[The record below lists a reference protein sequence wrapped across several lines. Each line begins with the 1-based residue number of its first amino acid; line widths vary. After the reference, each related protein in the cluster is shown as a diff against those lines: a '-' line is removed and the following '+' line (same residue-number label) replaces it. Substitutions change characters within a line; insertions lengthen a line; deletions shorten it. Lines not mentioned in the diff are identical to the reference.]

1 MANHSLLDSLITLLW
16 DGKYTV
22 DNAPSS
28 IFLGCAFV
36 VIVVATLV
44 GTLVEHVEDV
54 LAYKVCSYYAVS
66 ASCGLRSHACSVLA
80 LQGAIFGS
88 CIVYIFP
95 SIMLY
100 NLRSADSFTLVPP
113 IDHHSLPPRHAH
125 ALTTVNS

>member
-1 MANHSLLDSLITLLW
+1 MWLTNSLRDSLITLLW

-36 VIVVATLV
+36 VIVLATLV
-44 GTLVEHVEDV
+44 GTLVENVEDV

-66 ASCGLRSHACSVLA
+66 ASCGLRSHAVCWPCREPSSA
-80 LQGAIFGS
+80 AAS
-88 CIVYIFP
+88 CTSSRP
-95 SIMLY
+95 SCCT
-100 NLRSADSFTLVPP
+100 SSGPDSFTLVPP